1 MSIIETE
8 RLILRP
14 WREEDAAELYRWA
27 CDPEVG
33 PAAGWAPHESVE
45 DSLQVLR
52 TILIKP
58 DTWAVTQKG
67 SDAPVGSVGIF
78 PSSCSLAEKQ
88 PEIGYW
94 LARPLWGKGYIPEA
108 VRALIGLCFDRG
120 AEAVWC
126 AHAEVNRRS
135 RRVIEKCG
143 FVYRCTENWTSA
155 LGDVRKTRY
164 YSIRRE
170 DWQPAAGT
178 GLARPQLD
186 SAEEESGR
194 PMVVP
199 ANGSEQQP

>member
-1 MSIIETE
+1 MASPRTGKALLAAESPYALLGDLSMSIIETE

-27 CDPEVG
+27 SDPEVG

-45 DSLQVLR
+45 DSLNVLR

-94 LARPLWGKGYIPEA
+94 LARLLWGKGYIPEA
-108 VRALIGLCFDRG
+108 VRALKIGR
-120 AEAVWC
+120 
-126 AHAEVNRRS
+126 AHV
-135 RRVIEKCG
+135 
-143 FVYRCTENWTSA
+143 
-155 LGDVRKTRY
+155 
-164 YSIRRE
+164 
-170 DWQPAAGT
+170 
-178 GLARPQLD
+178 
-186 SAEEESGR
+186 
-194 PMVVP
+194 
-199 ANGSEQQP
+199 

>member
-1 MSIIETE
+1 MIVDIIETE

-14 WREEDAAELYRWA
+14 WREEDAADLYRYA
-27 CDPEVG
+27 SDPEVG

-78 PSSCSLAEKQ
+78 PSSCSLAAHQ

-108 VRALIGLCFDRG
+108 VLALIGLCFDRG

-126 AHAEVNRRS
+126 AHAELNRRS

-143 FVYRCTENWTSA
+143 FVYRCTEDWTSA
-155 LGDVRKTRY
+155 LGDVRKSLY
-164 YSIRRE
+164 YSIRRQE
-170 DWQPAAGT
+170 WDGPIKAD
-178 GLARPQLD
+178 R
-186 SAEEESGR
+186 
-194 PMVVP
+194 
-199 ANGSEQQP
+199 

>member
-1 MSIIETE
+1 MASPRTGKALLAAESPYALLGDLSMSIIETE

-94 LARPLWGKGYIPEA
+94 LARPLWGQGYIPEA

-126 AHAEVNRRS
+126 AHADVNRKS

-143 FVYRCTENWTSA
+143 FVYRRTEDWTSA
-155 LGDVRKTRY
+155 LGDVRRSLY

-170 DWQPAAGT
+170 DWQP
-178 GLARPQLD
+178 
-186 SAEEESGR
+186 
-194 PMVVP
+194 
-199 ANGSEQQP
+199 